1 MKAQYFKNFLTILIS
16 LICLHDTKLYFVH
29 SMDYTNCNKL
39 WGVTQDANGKMLYKV
54 GMYMCVEDPYNI
66 YKNAY
71 SSQITP
77 PLLLE
82 NPQPNNIT
90 VNNSN
95 NTIQNVTNISPKIE
109 NETKNVSIIN
119 ETFFKIDNK
128 TLNTSTTPQIIP
140 TTSTTTRQITTT
152 PIIPT
157 TTTVSPTMSSTT
169 TQQIITTAQQ
179 TRTTPRTTTKSQI
192 TYTEAFNKSTNKT
205 NKSYGFTNLRSSADN
220 EKQKETSKKDEVD
233 VILIVVICCIVVILN
248 IIGVIVYIKRKKDK
262 INKKKDQTK
271 VQDEIN
277 TQDNPTDKNIMKQE
291 PKQIKVKPNNNIPL
305 NKQHKPPVNLSV
317 DTNKGK
323 ELKLNHKALT
333 PNTKQILNE
342 SEASI
347 KNWYKKTF
355 KNELKECG
363 DDVPMPPVS
372 KVYPLS
378 QNKKQPN
385 NKTTSSNAPVLKKNV
400 KKLINVHEMKIKEA
414 QRTNRNIPTNHY
426 NRQHNVLGKP
436 SSNQPPNYQIQYL
449 NNRGQSSHQNNHFAK

>member
-71 SSQITP
+71 SSQIDP

-95 NTIQNVTNISPKIE
+95 NTIQNVTNISPKIG

-119 ETFFKIDNK
+119 ETFFKIYNK
-128 TLNTSTTPQIIP
+128 TLNTSTVAQTTP
-140 TTSTTTRQITTT
+140 TLSTTTRQITT

-192 TYTEAFNKSTNKT
+192 TYTEVLNKSTNKT

-248 IIGVIVYIKRKKDK
+248 IIGVVVYIKCKKDT

-271 VQDEIN
+271 VQDEMN

-305 NKQHKPPVNLSV
+305 NKQHKPPINLSV

-323 ELKLNHKALT
+323 ELKLNHNALT

-355 KNELKECG
+355 
-363 DDVPMPPVS
+363 
-372 KVYPLS
+372 
-378 QNKKQPN
+378 QN
-385 NKTTSSNAPVLKKNV
+385 
-400 KKLINVHEMKIKEA
+400 
-414 QRTNRNIPTNHY
+414 
-426 NRQHNVLGKP
+426 
-436 SSNQPPNYQIQYL
+436 
-449 NNRGQSSHQNNHFAK
+449 

>member
-66 YKNAY
+66 YKKAY
-71 SSQITP
+71 SSQIAP

-128 TLNTSTTPQIIP
+128 TLNTSTVAQTTTIP
-140 TTSTTTRQITTT
+140 FTTTRQITT

-157 TTTVSPTMSSTT
+157 TTTVSPTLSSTT

-205 NKSYGFTNLRSSADN
+205 NKSYGFTNLRSSTTDN

-248 IIGVIVYIKRKKDK
+248 IIGVVVYIKCKKDK
-262 INKKKDQTK
+262 INKNKDQTK
-271 VQDEIN
+271 VQHEIK
-277 TQDNPTDKNIMKQE
+277 TQDNQTDKNIMKQD
-291 PKQIKVKPNNNIPL
+291 PTKIKVKPNNNIPL

-355 KNELKECG
+355 QNELKECSN
-363 DDVPMPPVS
+363 DVPMPPVS

>member
-140 TTSTTTRQITTT
+140 TTSTTTRQITT

-157 TTTVSPTMSSTT
+157 TTTVSPMSSTT

-385 NKTTSSNAPVLKKNV
+385 NKTSSSNAHVLKKNV

-449 NNRGQSSHQNNHFAK
+449 NNRGQSSNQNNHFAK

>member
-1 MKAQYFKNFLTILIS
+1 MKTHYFKNILTILIS
-16 LICLHDTKLYFVH
+16 LLGLQDTKICFVH

-39 WGVTQDANGKMLYKV
+39 WGVTQDANGRMLYKV

-71 SSQITP
+71 SSQIAP
-77 PLLLE
+77 PLLLQ

-95 NTIQNVTNISPKIE
+95 ITMQNITNISPNLV

-119 ETFFKIDNK
+119 ESSFKVYNK

-152 PIIPT
+152 NIMPTTTTIIPT
-157 TTTVSPTMSSTT
+157 TTQKIITT
-169 TQQIITTAQQ
+169 TQQ
-179 TRTTPRTTTKSQI
+179 TTTIAPTTTNSRI
-192 TYTEAFNKSTNKT
+192 TYTEVLNKSKNKT
-205 NKSYGFTNLRSSADN
+205 NQSYGFTNLRSSSN
-220 EKQKETSKKDEVD
+220 KQKETEKKDEVD
-233 VILIVVICCIVVILN
+233 VILIVAICCTVVILN
-248 IIGVIVYIKRKKDK
+248 IIGVVVYIKCKKDK

-271 VQDEIN
+271 VKDEMN
-277 TQDNPTDKNIMKQE
+277 TQDNQTDKNIVKTD
-291 PKQIKVKPNNNIPL
+291 PTKIKVKPNNNIPL
-305 NKQHKPPVNLSV
+305 NKQHKPQVNLSV

-355 KNELKECG
+355 KNELKECS

-378 QNKKQPN
+378 QNQKQSNNKTNKPN
-385 NKTTSSNAPVLKKNV
+385 NKTNKPNAPVLKKNV

-414 QRTNRNIPTNHY
+414 QRNNRNIPTNHY
-426 NRQHNVLGKP
+426 NRQHNVINNTT
-436 SSNQPPNYQIQYL
+436 NQHPNYQIQYL

>member
-71 SSQITP
+71 SSQIDP

-95 NTIQNVTNISPKIE
+95 NTIQNVTNISPKIG

-119 ETFFKIDNK
+119 ETFFKIYNK
-128 TLNTSTTPQIIP
+128 TLNTSTVAQTTP
-140 TTSTTTRQITTT
+140 TLSTTTRQITT

-192 TYTEAFNKSTNKT
+192 TYTEVLNKSTNKT

-248 IIGVIVYIKRKKDK
+248 IIGVVVYIKCKKDT

-271 VQDEIN
+271 VQDEMN

-305 NKQHKPPVNLSV
+305 NKQHKPPINLSV

-323 ELKLNHKALT
+323 ELKLNHNALT

-355 KNELKECG
+355 QNELKECG

-385 NKTTSSNAPVLKKNV
+385 HKTSSSNAPVLKKNV

-449 NNRGQSSHQNNHFAK
+449 NNRGQSSHQNNNFAK

>member
-1 MKAQYFKNFLTILIS
+1 
-16 LICLHDTKLYFVH
+16 
-29 SMDYTNCNKL
+29 
-39 WGVTQDANGKMLYKV
+39 
-54 GMYMCVEDPYNI
+54 
-66 YKNAY
+66 
-71 SSQITP
+71 
-77 PLLLE
+77 
-82 NPQPNNIT
+82 
-90 VNNSN
+90 
-95 NTIQNVTNISPKIE
+95 
-109 NETKNVSIIN
+109 
-119 ETFFKIDNK
+119 
-128 TLNTSTTPQIIP
+128 
-140 TTSTTTRQITTT
+140 
-152 PIIPT
+152 
-157 TTTVSPTMSSTT
+157 MSSTT

-192 TYTEAFNKSTNKT
+192 TYTEVLNKSTNKT

-248 IIGVIVYIKRKKDK
+248 IIGVVVYIKCKKDT

-271 VQDEIN
+271 VQDEMN

-305 NKQHKPPVNLSV
+305 NKQHKPPINLSV

-323 ELKLNHKALT
+323 ELKLNHNALT

-355 KNELKECG
+355 QNELKECG

-385 NKTTSSNAPVLKKNV
+385 HKTSSSNAPVLKKNV

-449 NNRGQSSHQNNHFAK
+449 NNRGQSSHQNNNFAK

>member
-71 SSQITP
+71 SSQIAP

-140 TTSTTTRQITTT
+140 TTSTTTRQITT

-157 TTTVSPTMSSTT
+157 TTTVSPMSSTT

-385 NKTTSSNAPVLKKNV
+385 NKTSSSNAPVLKKNV

-449 NNRGQSSHQNNHFAK
+449 NNRGQSSNQNNHFAK

>member
-16 LICLHDTKLYFVH
+16 LICLHDTKLYFVD

-71 SSQITP
+71 SLQIVP

-128 TLNTSTTPQIIP
+128 TLNTSTVAQTTP
-140 TTSTTTRQITTT
+140 TLSTTTRQITT

-248 IIGVIVYIKRKKDK
+248 IIGVVVYIKCKKDK

-291 PKQIKVKPNNNIPL
+291 PTQIKVKPNNNIPL
-305 NKQHKPPVNLSV
+305 NKQHKPPVNLSI

-355 KNELKECG
+355 QNELKECSN
-363 DDVPMPPVS
+363 DVPMPPVS

-385 NKTTSSNAPVLKKNV
+385 HKTSSSNAPVLKKNV

-414 QRTNRNIPTNHY
+414 QQNNRNIPTNHY

>member
-71 SSQITP
+71 SSQIAP

-128 TLNTSTTPQIIP
+128 TLNTSTVAQTTTIP
-140 TTSTTTRQITTT
+140 FTTTRQITT

-157 TTTVSPTMSSTT
+157 TTTVSPMSSTT

-205 NKSYGFTNLRSSADN
+205 NKSYGFTNLRSSSDN

-248 IIGVIVYIKRKKDK
+248 IIGVIVYVKRKKDK

-305 NKQHKPPVNLSV
+305 NKQHKPPANLSV

-355 KNELKECG
+355 KNELKKCG

-378 QNKKQPN
+378 QNKKQPT
-385 NKTTSSNAPVLKKNV
+385 NKTSSSNAPVLKKNV

-436 SSNQPPNYQIQYL
+436 SSNQPPNYQIQYV

>member
-16 LICLHDTKLYFVH
+16 LICLHDTKLYFVD

-71 SSQITP
+71 SSQIAP

-82 NPQPNNIT
+82 NQQPNNIT

-95 NTIQNVTNISPKIE
+95 NSIQNVTNISPKIE

-119 ETFFKIDNK
+119 ETFFKIYNK
-128 TLNTSTTPQIIP
+128 TLNTSTVAQTTP
-140 TTSTTTRQITTT
+140 TLSTTTRQITT

-192 TYTEAFNKSTNKT
+192 TYTEALNKSTNKT

-248 IIGVIVYIKRKKDK
+248 IIGLVVYIKCKKDK

-305 NKQHKPPVNLSV
+305 NKQHKSPVNLSI

-355 KNELKECG
+355 QNELKECSN
-363 DDVPMPPVS
+363 DVPMPPVS

-385 NKTTSSNAPVLKKNV
+385 HKTSSSNAPVLKKNV

-414 QRTNRNIPTNHY
+414 QRNNRNIPTNHY